1 MPTFCM
7 LKGSSC
13 VQIFSLSALFDL
25 LKEIQ
30 STSMYFVIVRSLLK
44 TVLEVKVFL
53 DLNLYLVNFGQLVGA
68 RPGKN
73 VTVFR

>member
-1 MPTFCM
+1 MPTFCI

-13 VQIFSLSALFDL
+13 VKIFSLGVLFDL

-30 STSMYFVIVRSLLK
+30 STCMYFVIVRSLLK
-44 TVLEVKVFL
+44 TVLEVKVSL
-53 DLNLYLVNFGQLVGA
+53 DLNLYLVNFRQPVGVG
-68 RPGKN
+68 PGKN